1 MFSLDAMRSLS
12 CFPYRLLLPLAT
24 AALLGACA
32 ALTPP
37 SAGDGKP
44 GADSAASQSARRQA
58 LNQQNRRQA
67 VAELK
72 ALSATTGLSDT
83 QLARL
88 RAAEATLRRG
98 DSSTALAQLRALR
111 KEATGRNRVYTVR
124 PGETLS
130 EIAERDEVY
139 GNALLWPLIWQAN
152 RKTLP
157 EPQRLRAGQ
166 QLQIRVSPTVDE
178 VVQAMAIARREAG
191 RPGSGTAPAAPP

>member
-1 MFSLDAMRSLS
+1 MFSLDAMPSLS
-12 CFPYRLLLPLAT
+12 RFPQLLLPLAA

-32 ALTPP
+32 ALTSPA
-37 SAGDGKP
+37 AGSGKP
-44 GADSAASQSARRQA
+44 GADSAVSPSAQQQA

-67 VAELK
+67 TAELK
-72 ALSATTGLSDT
+72 ALSATTGLSDS

-130 EIAERDEVY
+130 EIAEREEVY

-166 QLQIRVSPTVDE
+166 QLLIRVSPTVDE
-178 VVQAMAIARREAG
+178 VVQALAIARRSAG
-191 RPGSGTAPAAPP
+191 RPSNGAATAVSP